1 MLPTCFKGL
10 KGSECLRGTSELKVK
25 KIGAR
30 NQRWATPDLDKQDS

>member
-10 KGSECLRGTSELKVK
+10 KGSECLHGASELKVK

-30 NQRWATPDLDKQDS
+30 NQKVGHL